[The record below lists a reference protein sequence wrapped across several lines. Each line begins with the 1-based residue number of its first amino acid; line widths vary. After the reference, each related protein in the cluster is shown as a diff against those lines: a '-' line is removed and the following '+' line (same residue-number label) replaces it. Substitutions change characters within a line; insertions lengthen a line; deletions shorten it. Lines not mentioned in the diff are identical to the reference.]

1 MRYSEFLKV
10 LQGKVKPGEDPEIVF
25 ESYEWD
31 DDLEDQDYQSRD
43 LEKVSRRKGVVVVT
57 VSR

>member
-1 MRYSEFLKV
+1 M
-10 LQGKVKPGEDPEIVF
+10 LQGKVKPGEDPEVLF

-31 DDLEDQDYQSRD
+31 DDLEDQDYQPRD
-43 LEKVSRRKGVVVVT
+43 FEKVSRRKGQIVVT